1 MNIPCW
7 RQFYVKFTFI
17 CFTFICFQPQLQCNF
32 QQNVFLVW
40 IYTIANPKGL
50 LSEISLYWK
59 NLWTCYIPVVHS
71 ICYGDLFFLNFLF
84 VNLFVVLM
92 CTVWTK
98 VLRTD
103 KSCRL
108 FLWSREG
115 WMWLCKPTYPCYIWP
130 ILLIPNYFHSY
141 PDQPYF
147 LLEIFVVWICC
158 L

>member
-1 MNIPCW
+1 M
-7 RQFYVKFTFI
+7 
-17 CFTFICFQPQLQCNF
+17 
-32 QQNVFLVW
+32 
-40 IYTIANPKGL
+40 IANPKGL

-71 ICYGDLFFLNFLF
+71 ICYGDLFCLNFLF

-158 L
+158 LKYHVCILCFCFNVSRFYQTEDLILDVVWEAS